1 MGTAKCGNKDLSLVG
16 KAEDTLEDPLL
27 DGAEVFL
34 DRRHQRIAGRVHH
47 ALNHSQER
55 RSGKGRGFEP
65 GIRDMEGWRVL
76 GSAHNDYHGFLDVEC
91 VRWERYLVTKDG
103 EAVFDRDACQ
113 RFMHEAAALPQRQC
127 EALLQ
132 KFAAAELRGSL
143 VQFADETPSPELT

>member
-1 MGTAKCGNKDLSLVG
+1 MLRD
-16 KAEDTLEDPLL
+16 EDPLPDEAL
-27 DGAEVFL
+27 TWWQLHPREVEMFGIDPALYPRLVEAYSWYVGA
-34 DRRHQRIAGRVHH
+34 
-47 ALNHSQER
+47 
-55 RSGKGRGFEP
+55 
-65 GIRDMEGWRVL
+65 VL